1 MKRAKFLKGKQNKFI
16 FAACSNLSLK
26 QFLKLSK
33 LKISYSALKRYAR
46 EILTLPLPLAEKI
59 AKISNQ
65 KLSDYK
71 IKLLDENWGAS
82 KGGKRGIKVMMSKYK
97 DKLQLWRRRGAK
109 ALAKY
114 SIPKKIKKPQLNEEL
129 AEFIGVYLGDGTLT
143 KYFVRI
149 FGDKRYDLH
158 YFNYLASLV
167 YSIIGIQP
175 KIRIE
180 RSRNLLILDIR
191 SKLFCDYLK
200 NDFGFKDGCK
210 IRNKVVIPEKIIRRK
225 ELLFSCLRG
234 LIDTDGSIAK
244 DGETLC
250 IRFRSHNPLII
261 EQLAKLNEQLTIFTF
276 QYKTVIG
283 TRNVSKINYFF
294 KTIGSSNL
302 SNIIRYC
309 EFKKGNLI
317 KKEETLKY
325 IDLYKNVRIP
335 YGPLV

>member
-1 MKRAKFLKGKQNKFI
+1 M
-16 FAACSNLSLK
+16 
-26 QFLKLSK
+26 
-33 LKISYSALKRYAR
+33 
-46 EILTLPLPLAEKI
+46 
-59 AKISNQ
+59 
-65 KLSDYK
+65 
-71 IKLLDENWGAS
+71 
-82 KGGKRGIKVMMSKYK
+82 GGKIGIRSMQSKYK
-97 DKLQLWRRRGAK
+97 DKLQLWRKKGGK
-109 ALAKY
+109 SLAKY
-114 SIPKKIKKPQLNEEL
+114 SVPKKIKMPQLNEEL

-143 KYFVRI
+143 KYFIRI

-158 YFNYLASLV
+158 YFNYLSSLV
-167 YSIIGIQP
+167 YSITSIQP

-180 RSRNLLILDIR
+180 KGRNLLILDIG

-200 NDFGFKDGCK
+200 KEFGFKDGCK
-210 IRNKVVIPEKIIRRK
+210 IRNKLVIPEKIIQRK
-225 ELLFSCLRG
+225 ELVFSCLRG
-234 LIDTDGSIAK
+234 LIDTDGSVSK

-261 EQLAKLNEQLTIFTF
+261 EQLAKLNEQLNIFTF

-283 TRNVSKINYFF
+283 TRNINKIDSFF

-317 KKEETLKY
+317 KKEEVLKY
-325 IDLYKNVRIP
+325 ADLYKKVRIP